1 MNRRYR
7 ERIQKLLIGGS
18 IIRASQQRKMTFTV
32 SVFPSAKIF
41 CAKER
46 TIIWIIH
53 IRKIKKTEQERI
65 SETYEKNREELHRTF
80 AGVLYEADFST
91 DRPSPWNLNRISQ
104 SLYYAARE
112 REAGTSSTGQENKN
126 NNKTD

>member
-1 MNRRYR
+1 MKQNTTSVIYDLLY
-7 ERIQKLLIGGS
+7 EQTIQRTDS
-18 IIRASQQRKMTFTV
+18 EIIRASQQRKMTFTV

-65 SETYEKNREELHRTF
+65 SETYEKK
-80 AGVLYEADFST
+80 
-91 DRPSPWNLNRISQ
+91 P
-104 SLYYAARE
+104 
-112 REAGTSSTGQENKN
+112 
-126 NNKTD
+126 